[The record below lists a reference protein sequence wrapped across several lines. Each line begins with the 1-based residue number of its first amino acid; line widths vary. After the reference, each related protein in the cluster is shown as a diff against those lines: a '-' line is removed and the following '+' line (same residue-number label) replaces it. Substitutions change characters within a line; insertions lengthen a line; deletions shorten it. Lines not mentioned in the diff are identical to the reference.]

1 MCSRKWTPALLFIV
15 LFAMDSTAGNA
26 EPRIGTTATTRPNA
40 EGIIG
45 MNTRTLAAGSEI
57 YANET
62 VRTGNRG
69 MADLVFLDSTN
80 LSVGPTS
87 EVRLDKFVY
96 DPTGSGG
103 SVVMRATRG
112 AFRFVTGSQAKH
124 VYQVN
129 TPYGTLGVRGTV
141 VEIVLKPDI
150 VRKVEPDECV
160 ARLRLVEGA
169 ATYRT
174 RTGKIA
180 ELTEPGQ
187 VACITPR
194 GDVVYSFSAQSIL
207 PFAVAEVPPPPAAF
221 IPGGGVTPII
231 PPVISPTRP

>member
-1 MCSRKWTPALLFIV
+1 MLSRKWTPALVSILS
-15 LFAMDSTAGNA
+15 LTLASMACA
-26 EPRIGTTATTRPNA
+26 EPRIGTTASTRPNA
-40 EGIIG
+40 DGIIG
-45 MNTRTLAAGSEI
+45 ANTRTLAAGSEI

-62 VRTGNRG
+62 VRTGNLG

-96 DPTGSGG
+96 DPSGSSG
-103 SVVMRATRG
+103 SVVMNATRG

-124 VYQVN
+124 VYRVN

-150 VRKVEPDECV
+150 VRKMMPDECV
-160 ARLRLVEGA
+160 AKIRLVEGA
-169 ATYRT
+169 ASYRT

-180 ELTEPGQ
+180 ELTQPGQ

-194 GDVVYSFSAQSIL
+194 GDVVYSISSESIL
-207 PFAVAEVPPPPAAF
+207 SFDVAVAPPPAPI
-221 IPGGGVTPII
+221 IPGPGVTP
-231 PPVISPTRP
+231 PLPCISPTTLNCQ